1 MFNRRSRR
9 RIDRVLP
16 IALLAA
22 VVVLG
27 GASRAPTAF
36 HLHLKR
42 AEPGVNDT
50 VTVAPTAIRLW
61 FTERPEAAVARIELR
76 GPGGVAV
83 AVGRPTLAADQDAP
97 LTAQVTGAV
106 APGAYTV
113 IWRAMSADGHPMRGS
128 FGFLFR
134 PGK

>member
-1 MFNRRSRR
+1 MLRPSAIRR
-9 RIDRVLP
+9 LHLWP
-16 IALLAA
+16 ALLALPLLLA
-22 VVVLG
+22 
-27 GASRAPTAF
+27 ARPARPAPEF
-36 HLHLKR
+36 HLHLKH

-50 VTVAPTAIRLW
+50 VAVAPKVIRLW

-76 GPGGVAV
+76 GPGGAVVAV
-83 AVGRPTLAADQDAP
+83 AKPAIEAGEDAP
-97 LTAQVTGAV
+97 LTAQVTGTM

-113 IWRAMSADGHPMRGS
+113 IWRAMSADGHAMRGS